1 MSDPIGLETL
11 TSMFGARMEVGI
23 QLRAEMTEIEL
34 MKHRAKVKQQVRT
47 CHQCHLVEAEKC
59 DGPVPMSSPETGGKA
74 KVLVIGEAPGNVENK
89 RGKPFVGPAGKLM
102 RSMMEKAG
110 FDLDEV
116 AWCNVVSCWP
126 VREPPTPKLDE
137 MVACRGNLRD
147 QVVAS
152 GSLYVVLAG
161 GIATQAWRGDLK
173 VSDVHGRVFLW
184 GQTWVVM
191 PVFHP
196 AAILRD
202 TTKKAPTI
210 RDLEKFY
217 RVVDG
222 DLGLGG
228 LEVKC
233 VKCGEDVVHYDR
245 DGVAFC
251 ERHWFKYGNQWKEE
265 LKRWSNDQIVKV
277 KRGPGKRATV
287 LIEGQGTMV

>member
-1 MSDPIGLETL
+1 
-11 TSMFGARMEVGI
+11 MEVGL
-23 QLRAEMTEIEL
+23 QLRAEMTELEL
-34 MKHRAKVKQQVRT
+34 MRHRAKVRAQVRQ
-47 CHQCHLVEAEKC
+47 CKGCHLVEGKGC

-74 KVLVIGEAPGNVENK
+74 TVLVIGEAPGVQENK
-89 RGKPFVGPAGKLM
+89 RGRPFIGPAGKLM

-116 AWCNVVSCWP
+116 AWANVVSCWP
-126 VREPPTPKLDE
+126 EREPPTPKMDE

-152 GSLYVVLAG
+152 GALYVVLAG
-161 GIATQAWRGDLK
+161 GIATQSWRGDLK

-202 TTKKAPTI
+202 TTKKQPTI
-210 RDLEKFY
+210 RNLEQFHNI
-217 RVVDG
+217 VSHGMV
-222 DLGLGG
+222 LEGLGIT
-228 LEVKC
+228 C
-233 VKCGEDVVHYDR
+233 IKCGDDVDHYDP
-245 DGVAFC
+245 DGVPFC
-251 ERHWFKYGNQWKEE
+251 QRHWFKYGNQWKEE
-265 LKRWSNDQIVKV
+265 MKRWSNEKVVKV

-287 LIEGQGTMV
+287 LIDGQGTMV